1 MLASCHSSPISVSPP
16 PRCLPRVL
24 ESGLV
29 PKQYP
34 VPLFSFFPNA
44 GLSEM
49 IYCSIYPFVDCETRG
64 LVCQVPCC
72 AQSPSMLLAHSRSFA
87 NGSVVLSGSF
97 AHRMQEART
106 TCHLHTPTESY
117 VTSPSFQNNCLA
129 TVLHSNGRMQ
139 EKLPLGFLIL
149 FN

>member
-49 IYCSIYPFVDCETRG
+49 IYCSIYPFVDCEKRG

-72 AQSPSMLLAHSRSFA
+72 AQSPSMLLAHSRSLTLIPPQRF
-87 NGSVVLSGSF
+87 LESGLMGERVGPVYPLPADGMCIVWKRVF
-97 AHRMQEART
+97 
-106 TCHLHTPTESY
+106 LLGIL
-117 VTSPSFQNNCLA
+117 VTW
-129 TVLHSNGRMQ
+129 VIR
-139 EKLPLGFLIL
+139 K
-149 FN
+149 